1 MTAGRLCAVLA
12 VVALA
17 ALARA
22 ESEEA
27 RGWARD
33 VYLSRQL
40 GPHVARFG
48 FELVPHT
55 LRIDVSQI
63 RLSPSERREV
73 VIFEARDADGARY
86 DGWFWL
92 VEKPVR
98 AITLNPSDLMNP
110 TIEYARP
117 WAGRERLFKLEP
129 GGLEW
134 LVRRAFFRP
143 IVDPADAQQ
152 AKTLGETR

>member
-1 MTAGRLCAVLA
+1 MTTGRLCAALA

-17 ALARA
+17 ALAGA
-22 ESEEA
+22 ETEEA

-33 VYLSRQL
+33 VYLSRHL

-55 LRIDVSQI
+55 VRIDVSQI
-63 RLSPSERREV
+63 QLSMSERREV
-73 VIFEARDADGARY
+73 VIFEARAADGGRY

-98 AITLNPSDLMNP
+98 MIMLNPSDFMNP
-110 TIEYARP
+110 TIEHDLP
-117 WAGRERLFKLEP
+117 WAGQERLFKLEP

-152 AKTLGETR
+152 AKSAPENR